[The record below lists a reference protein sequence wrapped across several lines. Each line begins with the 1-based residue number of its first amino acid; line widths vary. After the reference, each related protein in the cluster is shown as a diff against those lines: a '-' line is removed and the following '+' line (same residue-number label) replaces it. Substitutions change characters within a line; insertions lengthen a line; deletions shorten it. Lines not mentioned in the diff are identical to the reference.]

1 MIVHLDKQQQRTAR
15 RQLLGD
21 EVYVLSHDAL
31 KKMHGEGLIA
41 LSPVEVFLS
50 AQNFCNEILGLTD
63 IEEGLEDEMDDLEDE
78 AESKNDFTLV
88 LALSAAILQAISKKR
103 TDFNPKPIIFRIY
116 ERLDGQELL
125 WPLIEQMT
133 DKEEARWLEGKKT
146 NLLDYE
152 LQEIMLSGGGSVEI
166 SRLFED
172 FIRYA
177 DKMGE
182 GTIKDLLTFLNRYNN
197 DHNHAYDKEID
208 LLYEKMG
215 IKNSSIINA
224 NELVMT
230 KNVVNEVNGV
240 ASGATGMTINN
251 SSK

>member
-31 KKMHGEGLIA
+31 KKMQGEGLIA

-50 AQNFCNEILGLTD
+50 AQNFCKEILGLTD

-78 AESKNDFTLV
+78 AESNNDFTLV
-88 LALSAAILQAISKKR
+88 LALSAALLQAISKKR

-152 LQEIMLSGGGSVEI
+152 LQEIMLSGGGSDEI
-166 SRLFED
+166 RQLFESMVNSS
-172 FIRYA
+172 
-177 DKMGE
+177 DKFDQE
-182 GTIKDLLTFLNRYNN
+182 TIKGQLLFLCRYNI
-197 DHNHAYDKEID
+197 DHNHAYDNEII
-208 LLYEKMG
+208 LLFEKLG
-215 IKNSSIINA
+215 IKS
-224 NELVMT
+224 
-230 KNVVNEVNGV
+230 
-240 ASGATGMTINN
+240 TINIKEYVDKKYVEN
-251 SSK
+251 EIQNVESGGTGVSKYCN